1 LKLEDLSK
9 GELIDLVKSYQAKK
23 KYGLVWDEDSS
34 KENFDFD
41 PRLSL
46 PLFEE
51 TKSKRIS
58 DPETEAIN
66 YLVEGDNFHALKVLQ
81 YTHTNSI
88 DIIYI
93 DPPYNTGNRDFK
105 YNDTFVLKEDTY
117 RHSKWLNFM
126 HKRLVIA
133 KELMK
138 DDALIFISI
147 DDNELAPL
155 QVMADEIFGESN
167 RLGPLIWFYEG
178 VNDNNAF
185 VKSTHEYILVYE
197 KVHGSSLSK
206 NVRDPNV
213 PLAETIEN
221 SVVKNGPKNPKSKVI
236 LPAGFPC
243 VLEKG
248 KIEKSRVT
256 SLNVSSDY
264 QIANFKLVKPVEV
277 ESGWSSKTI
286 LLNFIANNFEPVLD
300 SKGQLTKFVINQS
313 GNISYIKER
322 DQSYVLSVLRG
333 LGTVAGAGAELK
345 DKGIDFDYPKP
356 VGLIKYLLEFHS
368 NKNGVVLDFFAGSGT
383 TGEAVLKLNSE
394 DGGDRRFILITNN
407 ENKICDEVTYPR
419 LKKVIS
425 GYKNINSKQ
434 VSGLGGSL
442 NFFRT
447 KFIKKSLNSDEMK
460 IRIMDNCV
468 DLLCFRE
475 GIFDVLKSNS
485 DSYRIFKHN
494 SRILGVYN
502 SFDNTDLKKL
512 RSELS
517 KYESDHSIK
526 VYVFTFDNSG
536 LNPNDFLGWKDIEL
550 EPIPQKLLEII
561 GELNA

>member
-1 LKLEDLSK
+1 MKLEDLSK